1 MADLELKE
9 NDGGVSFG
17 VKVVPGSSRTCIAGV
32 LDGALKVKIS
42 AAPEKGKANQS
53 LIAFLAKTLGVNKR
67 AISIESGQTNP
78 HKIISVSGVSA
89 DIILDKLEIRNP
101 KF

>member
-1 MADLELKE
+1 MSVLKINE
-9 NDGGVSFG
+9 IDGGVTFG
-17 VKVVPGSSRTCIAGV
+17 VKVVPGSSRTSIAGT

-67 AISIESGQTNP
+67 SISIESGQTNP
-78 HKIISVSGVSA
+78 HKIISVKGVSA
-89 DIILDKLEIRNP
+89 DIILEKLEIRNS
-101 KF
+101 KL

>member
-1 MADLELKE
+1 MSDFKITES
-9 NDGGVSFG
+9 DGCVSFG
-17 VKVVPGSSRTCIAGV
+17 VKVVPGSSRTVVSGV

-53 LIAFLAKTLGVNKR
+53 LIAFLSKQLGVNKK
-67 AISIESGQTNP
+67 AISIESGTTNP

-89 DIILDKLEIRNP
+89 DIILDKLEIRHS
-101 KF
+101 KL